1 MTPNDALNFNRLSG
15 ISCRNVSFA
24 YPNGRRNILE
34 RFTHDF
40 RPGSTTAVIGPTGAG
55 KSTLIRLLLGL
66 LRPQEGSVTLYGE
79 GCRPVE
85 ASAAA
90 RRALVYVPQG
100 NSLLSGTIRENLRAG
115 NRHAS
120 ELEMR
125 RALYSAAADFV
136 DLLPLGLDTPCGEGG
151 EGLSEGQ
158 AQRIAIARALL
169 GQGRI
174 LLFDEF
180 SSALDPATERLLM
193 ERLTACTAGRTLLFV
208 THRAEVAR
216 RCRHVVRLTR
226 REGGE
231 ELPDGGDPQPA
242 DT

>member
-1 MTPNDALNFNRLSG
+1 
-15 ISCRNVSFA
+15 
-24 YPNGRRNILE
+24 
-34 RFTHDF
+34 
-40 RPGSTTAVIGPTGAG
+40 
-55 KSTLIRLLLGL
+55 
-66 LRPQEGSVTLYGE
+66 
-79 GCRPVE
+79 
-85 ASAAA
+85 
-90 RRALVYVPQG
+90 
-100 NSLLSGTIRENLRAG
+100 
-115 NRHAS
+115 
-120 ELEMR
+120 MR

-193 ERLTACTAGRTLLFV
+193 ARLTACTAGRALLFV
-208 THRAEVAR
+208 PHRAEVAR
-216 RCRHVVRLTR
+216 GCRHVVRLTR
-226 REGGE
+226 REGGDE
-231 ELPDGGDPQPA
+231 PPGGGDPHPA